1 MTEFIENLV
10 SGSAG
15 STITL
20 ANTLTIL
27 GSMIAIGLFIS
38 FIYMLTNKEEGY
50 TPSFP
55 ITLIMM
61 PTIVAIIILLVGN
74 SVARAFSL
82 AGAFSLIRF
91 RSTAGDPKDIAYVFF
106 SVAVGLAGGIGYI
119 GYAALFAAVLCLAMV
134 ILTKIRFGKPRNSSM
149 HLKITIPESLNYQGL
164 FDDIMSKYTTSW
176 NLQKVKTKEFGSLFE
191 LVYQVQLKNGAS
203 QKEFID
209 ALRCRNGNLDIN
221 LTLMAF
227 EEKVYV

>member
-10 SGSAG
+10 SGTS
-15 STITL
+15 SSITF
-20 ANTLTIL
+20 ASTLTIL
-27 GSMIAIGLFIS
+27 GAMIVIGLFIS
-38 FIYMLTNKEEGY
+38 FIYMVTNKEEGY
-50 TPSFP
+50 TASFP

-61 PTIVAIIILLVGN
+61 PAIVAIIILLVGN

-119 GYAALFAAVLCLAMV
+119 GYAALFAAVLCLVMV
-134 ILTKIRFGKPRNSSM
+134 ILTKTRFGKPKHSAVRIR
-149 HLKITIPESLNYQGL
+149 ITIPESLNYQGL
-164 FDDIMSKYTTSW
+164 FDDVMSKYTSSW

-191 LVYQVQLKNGAS
+191 LVYQVQLKNGVS

-227 EEKVYV
+227 EEKIYV